1 MKKLQC
7 EICGGQLMMKD
18 GIAECQSCGMQF
30 SKEDV
35 KKMVVE
41 LSGPIK
47 IDGEVKVS
55 GVDDADT
62 FYQRAQGFERMGEFS
77 QAGDVYEEM
86 LKKYPLDGRARLGCC
101 IAEWKRAQAGVYAK
115 HLPDSWWRERVHTAQ
130 WVSDMEKQFEQAISL
145 LTEPN
150 QISDANIKRD
160 AFRSW
165 VQEEHAWSKKK
176 QQQAAEE
183 EEQAEQKRLQKKEAE
198 KAEWLEQE
206 RLWAKRN
213 ADFLNQFTPYAIE
226 QRFSGNLWSQ
236 IRAQI
241 NAQYG
246 ISGNTHATFDEFK
259 RLNFTYAFGNEVR
272 GTCTYQCNTPIKK
285 YRKPYPISFV
295 CKVGYAANYMEIP
308 GDIRPSMN
316 GKKMAVRG
324 LFGTKEETYH
334 YDPNK
339 P

>member
-30 SKEDV
+30 SKEEV

-62 FYQRAQGFERMGEFS
+62 FYQRAQGFERMGEHF
-77 QAGDVYEEM
+77 QAGEVYEEM
-86 LKKYPLDGRARLGCC
+86 LQKYPLDGRARLGCC

-115 HLPDSWWRERVHTAQ
+115 HLPDSWWKERVHTSQ

-165 VQEEHAWSKKK
+165 VQEEHARREKE
-176 QQQAAEE
+176 QQQAAAEKAR
-183 EEQAEQKRLQKKEAE
+183 AEQERLQKKEAE

-206 RLWAKRN
+206 RLWATRN
-213 ADFLNQFTPYAIE
+213 AEFLNQFEPAVIE
-226 QRFSGNLWSQ
+226 RRFSGYAGSRMFLRQ
-236 IRAQI
+236 IVQSIGATP
-241 NAQYG
+241 
-246 ISGNTHATFDEFK
+246 SGLVHPEEIK
-259 RLNFTYAFGNEVR
+259 KLSFTYAFDNEFR
-272 GTCTYQCNTPIKK
+272 GYCVYQNNSPLKK
-285 YRKPYPISFV
+285 ARKKFEGTFV
-295 CKVGYAANYMEIP
+295 LKGMHSNVGS
-308 GDIRPSMN
+308 GDIRPSMDGYEIKTLF
-316 GKKMAVRG
+316 GKKVYR
-324 LFGTKEETYH
+324 

-339 P
+339 L

>member
-18 GIAECQSCGMQF
+18 GIAECQSCGMKF
-30 SKEDV
+30 SKEEV

-41 LSGPIK
+41 LSGPIQ
-47 IDGEVKVS
+47 IDGEVKVT
-55 GVDDADT
+55 GVDDAET
-62 FYQRAQGFERMGEFS
+62 FYQRAQGFERMGEFY
-77 QAGDVYEEM
+77 QAGEVYDEM

-115 HLPDSWWRERVHTAQ
+115 HLPDSWWRERVHTAA

-165 VQEEHAWSKKK
+165 VQEEHAWRKKE
-176 QQQAAEE
+176 QQQAAAEK
-183 EEQAEQKRLQKKEAE
+183 EQAKQEWLQKKETE

-206 RLWAKRN
+206 RLWATRN
-213 ADFLNQFTPYAIE
+213 AEFLNQFTTLAIE
-226 QRFSGNLWSQ
+226 KRFLGLWGH
-236 IRAQI
+236 II
-241 NAQYG
+241 KDVNAQHG
-246 ISGNTHATFDEFK
+246 KNIMHATFDEFK
-259 RLNFTYAFGNEVR
+259 NLTFTYAFWNEVR
-272 GTCTYQCNTPIKK
+272 GTCIYQSNSPLKK
-285 YRKPYPISFV
+285 YKKPYQTTFA
-295 CKVGYAANYMEIP
+295 CKIGYGASHIEIP

-316 GKKMAVRG
+316 GKEMVVRG
-324 LFGTKEETYH
+324 LFGTKKVIYH